1 MSKYS
6 RRQFLEHSGKV
17 AAGLGLATLPVAYAN
32 AAQPKVSANDKI
44 RIGLIGCKGMG
55 WSNLSSFLKI
65 PEVDVVALCDVDSNV
80 LNERAAQLSTMT
92 GKKPQLYNDFRKL
105 IENKNINAVIVA
117 TPDHWHCLPSVYACE
132 AGKDVYVE
140 KPLANTIQ
148 ECQLMV
154 AAGKKYNRVIQV
166 GQWQR
171 SGSHWQDAVNFVQ
184 SGKLGNI
191 RTVKAWAYMDWM
203 PEVPVKPDQPA
214 PAGVDYNMWLGPA
227 PERPFNPNRF
237 HFNFRWYW
245 DYAGGLMTDW
255 GVHLIDMA
263 FYAMK
268 AQAPKSVMSSGG
280 KFAYPNDAMETPD
293 TQVAIYEFDNFTM
306 VWEHAVGIGLGPFQR
321 DHGVAFIGNNGT
333 LVVDRN
339 KWEVF
344 PEVKK
349 ENQQATYKMEAIP
362 VHSGGRGDLDNHTK
376 NFIDCMKSR
385 EKPNCDVAIAS
396 NTAINAHMGNI
407 ALKVGRKV
415 YWDQN
420 SNSFENDKQANGLIN
435 ANYREPW
442 KLPKIA

>member
-6 RRQFLEHSGKV
+6 RRQFLENSSKI
-17 AAGLGLATLPVAYAN
+17 AAGIGLASMPAAYSTAK
-32 AAQPKVSANDKI
+32 PFVSANDKI
-44 RIGLIGCKGMG
+44 RVGLIGCKGMG
-55 WSNLSSFLKI
+55 WSNLSSFHKI
-65 PEVDVVALCDVDSNV
+65 PEVDLVALCDVDSNV
-80 LNERAAQLSTMT
+80 LNDRAGQFETMT
-92 GKKPQLYNDFRKL
+92 GKKPHLYKDFRKL
-105 IENKNINAVIVA
+105 LENKDIDAVIIA
-117 TPDHWHCLPSVYACE
+117 TPDHWHCLPTVQACE

-148 ECQLMV
+148 ECQIMV
-154 AAGKKYNRVIQV
+154 AAGRKYNRVVQV

-191 RTVKAWAYMDWM
+191 RTVIAWAYMDWM
-203 PEVPVKPDQPA
+203 PESPVKPDQPA
-214 PAGVDYNMWLGPA
+214 PPGVDYDMWLGPA
-227 PERPFNPNRF
+227 PKRPFNPNRF

-321 DHGVAFIGNNGT
+321 AHGVAFIGNNGT
-333 LVVDRN
+333 LVVDRS
-339 KWEVF
+339 KWEIF
-344 PEVKK
+344 PEIKR
-349 ENQQATYKMEAIP
+349 EDQQASYKMEAIP
-362 VHSGGRGDLDNHTK
+362 VHSGGRGDLDNHTQ
-376 NFIDCMKSR
+376 NFIECMKTR

-407 ALKVGRKV
+407 AYKVGRKV

-420 SNSFENDKQANGLIN
+420 NNSFQNDKQANELIT
-435 ANYREPW
+435 ANYRDPW
-442 KLPKIA
+442 KLPKIT